1 MKIKLHALL
10 LASAAFFVGSQASAN
25 PAETMRVAT
34 LRTQAED
41 SVLQANQEKDLADQ
55 CIAIAQSWDSGNQ
68 TTLKTCLNHPG
79 LSAELKQKLQ
89 RLAQASSTS
98 DPQLLAQANPLTLES
113 LQRQINSL
121 KDKINLLESAASTSA
136 ALAEQREQ
144 DLEKTV
150 ETLTAEV
157 ETLRGEVGSSDPA
170 IASSDAPST
179 TTPPPFK
186 PTITFSGS
194 ANLLYGGIDGDEDS
208 AGRYHWKQD
217 VSKANQDFNNQS
229 FSDTPLHVTGAT
241 NRAGGKAYRYYVSGQ
256 SEDTF
261 PPNGLKSVS
270 SKDARAYAMTSS
282 WTGGKVRLST
292 VQNGGDLVIS
302 DKDDPNYSKN
312 DPRSLDYGGNQL
324 MVDFK
329 GTPVIPNV
337 GLGGLK
343 NPSEIGKT
351 VKANDF
357 KINNLGNEFTFNGI
371 SLSKD
376 DVQNLIDLGNESRR
390 VKGVKDNMDIDYVV
404 GSGETISTIAFKYG
418 TTASKLL
425 AKNPKLGKTVSGA
438 DVLKQG
444 TELKVPTNL
453 NRKLTI
459 GDNIVSPG
467 GLVDNKAAYDDL
479 LNLAVAE
486 YGSLTDKQRNKIEK
500 TAQRFIRGLAKSE
513 PGTDP
518 TKINNNF
525 MRAYTFN
532 HDVKLNLSASLWGDD
547 MLRITVRHRNYL
559 PYGDRA
565 NFPAAN
571 LAFGFGGID
580 NSELTFDRLW
590 WKLPVSDTSS
600 FWIGTRLKDYHF
612 LPVRYGTFYPV
623 EQQNYFFATSAGMH
637 DYVGSGVGFTAN
649 NLSDNFLGGR
659 LSFGTG
665 YLANSRDA
673 INPVTNAYQEK
684 GFIGRDTRFRIPVQ
698 LGYNSDD
705 GNIIAS
711 LNYIF
716 GSGDTLNS
724 FVGTTLSK
732 DPFFYDTDQFSQLGL
747 SFGWQFAENVSL
759 NAAYN
764 EIWYNARYD
773 TSVLGVPM
781 VEEGDTARARSWM
794 AALLF
799 DDILFENSKI
809 GLAVGHVP
817 HVYENNSA
825 WGTDE
830 APLAFETW
838 LNWDVSDYI
847 SVQPGVFFLTN
858 SDGLDDGGTDWGM
871 TFRTYLKF

>member
-1 MKIKLHALL
+1 MKIELHALL
-10 LASAAFFVGSQASAN
+10 LASAALFVGAEVSAN
-25 PAETMRVAT
+25 QTGPTRVAT
-34 LRTQAED
+34 LQTRPTV
-41 SVLQANQEKDLADQ
+41 SREKGAPSLSDQ
-55 CIAIAQSWDSGNQ
+55 CLALSQNWNQGNQ
-68 TTLKTCLNHPG
+68 SILASCLRHSG
-79 LSAELKQKLQ
+79 ISTELKRKLD
-89 RLAQASSTS
+89 RLAQASTAVQ
-98 DPQLLAQANPLTLES
+98 PQLISQVDPLTLES
-113 LQRQINSL
+113 LQRQINAL
-121 KDKINLLESAASTSA
+121 KDQINLLESVADTSA
-136 ALAEQREQ
+136 AVAKQREQ
-144 DLEKTV
+144 ELEQTV
-150 ETLTAEV
+150 ESLTAEV
-157 ETLRGEVGSSDPA
+157 ESLRDEVGSGESS
-170 IASSDAPST
+170 IASTDASSS

-186 PTITFSGS
+186 PTITFGGS

-208 AGRYHWKQD
+208 AGRFHWKQD
-217 VSKANQDFNNQS
+217 ISKANQDFENQS
-229 FSDTPLHVTGAT
+229 SSETPLHVTGAT
-241 NRAGGKAYRYYVSGQ
+241 NRAGGKAYRYYFSGQ

-261 PPNGLKSVS
+261 PPNGLKAVNE
-270 SKDARAYAMTSS
+270 KQARAYALSSS

-292 VQNGGDLVIS
+292 VQNGGDLIIS
-302 DKDDPNYSKN
+302 DKDDPNYNKK

-324 MVDFK
+324 IVDFK

-343 NPSEIGKT
+343 NPADTGKT
-351 VKANDF
+351 VKADDF

-371 SLSKD
+371 SLSRN
-376 DVQNLIDLGNESRR
+376 DVQNLIDLGNASRR
-390 VKGVKDNMDIDYVV
+390 VKGVKNNMDIDYVV

-418 TTASKLL
+418 TTSSKLL
-425 AKNPKLGKTVSGA
+425 AKNPKLGQNFSGA

-453 NRKLTI
+453 KQKLTI

-467 GLVDNKAAYDDL
+467 GLVDNKATYDDL

-486 YGSLTDKQRNKIEK
+486 YGSLTDKQRSKIVNTSE
-500 TAQRFIRGLAKSE
+500 RFIRGLAKSE

-547 MLRITVRHRNYL
+547 MLRITLRHRNYL

-600 FWIGTRLKDYHF
+600 FWVGTRLKDYHF

-649 NLSDNFLGGR
+649 NLVDNFLGGS

-684 GFIGRDTRFRIPVQ
+684 GFIGRDTRFRVPVQ

-705 GNIIAS
+705 GNVIAS
-711 LNYIF
+711 INYIF

-764 EIWYNARYD
+764 EVWYNARYD
-773 TSVLGVPM
+773 TSVLGVQM

-809 GLAVGHVP
+809 GLAVGNVP
-817 HVYENNSA
+817 HVYENSSA
-825 WGTDE
+825 WGTDD

-871 TFRTYLKF
+871 TVRTYLKF

>member
-10 LASAAFFVGSQASAN
+10 LASAAVLIGGQTSAYASN
-25 PAETMRVAT
+25 ITRVAT
-34 LRTQAED
+34 LQSPSKTSPHTSSGNSLSGECLNL
-41 SVLQANQEKDLADQ
+41 V
-55 CIAIAQSWDSGNQ
+55 QSWDKTNQ
-68 TTLKTCLNHPG
+68 IAIERCLEHQG
-79 LSAELKQKLQ
+79 LSPQLRQKLERLAGTSAASQ
-89 RLAQASSTS
+89 PQYLAQA
-98 DPQLLAQANPLTLES
+98 DKLTLES
-113 LQRQINSL
+113 LQLQINAL
-121 KDKINLLESAASTSA
+121 KDKINLLEVTASTSA
-136 ALAEQREQ
+136 AVAKEREQ
-144 DLEKTV
+144 ELEQTV
-150 ETLTAEV
+150 EALTAEV
-157 ETLRGEVGSSDPA
+157 ESLQGEVGSGESSL
-170 IASSDAPST
+170 AS

-194 ANLLYGGIDGDEDS
+194 SNLLFGGIDGEEDS
-208 AGRYHWKQD
+208 AGRYHWRGD
-217 VSKANQDFNNQS
+217 VTKANMDFNNLS

-241 NRAGGKAYRYYVSGQ
+241 NRADGKAYRYYFSGQ

-261 PPNGLKSVS
+261 PPNGLKPVNE
-270 SKDARAYAMTSS
+270 KQARAYAMASS
-282 WTGGKVRLST
+282 WTGGKVRFST
-292 VQNGGDLVIS
+292 LQNGGELVIT
-302 DKDDPNYSKN
+302 DKNDPNFDKN
-312 DPRSLDYGGNQL
+312 NPRSLDYGGDQL
-324 MVDFK
+324 IVNFQ

-343 NPSEIGKT
+343 NPADTGKA
-351 VKANDF
+351 VKASDF
-357 KINNLGNEFTFNGI
+357 KLKNLGNEFTLNGI
-371 SLSKD
+371 SLSRD
-376 DVQNLIDLGNESRR
+376 DVQNLIDLGNASRR
-390 VKGVKDNMDIDYVV
+390 AKGVKDNMDIDYIV

-425 AKNPKLGKTVSGA
+425 AKNPKLGDTISGA
-438 DVLKQG
+438 DVIPQG
-444 TELKVPTNL
+444 TELKISSNL
-453 NRKLTI
+453 KRKLSI
-459 GDNIVSPG
+459 GDNTVSPG
-467 GLVDNKAAYDDL
+467 GLVDNKAPYDDL
-479 LNLAVAE
+479 LNLAIGE
-486 YGSLTDKQRNKIEK
+486 YGSLTDKQRSTIEK

-571 LAFGFGGID
+571 LAFGFGGI
-580 NSELTFDRLW
+580 NNTEVTFDRLW
-590 WKLPVSDTSS
+590 WKLPMSDTSS

-649 NLSDNFLGGR
+649 NLTDNFLGGR
-659 LSFGTG
+659 LSFGAG

-684 GFIGRDTRFRIPVQ
+684 GFVGRDTRFRVPVQ

-705 GNIIAS
+705 GNVIAS

-747 SFGWQFAENVSL
+747 SFGWQFVENVSI

-830 APLAFETW
+830 APLAFESW

>member
-1 MKIKLHALL
+1 MKIKLHSLL
-10 LASAAFFVGSQASAN
+10 LASAAFLLVAPASAN
-25 PAETMRVAT
+25 KTSASQVASLQSQTDGYRKEKGSAT
-34 LRTQAED
+34 LRDRCEELSRSWTQ
-41 SVLQANQEKDLADQ
+41 
-55 CIAIAQSWDSGNQ
+55 GNQ
-68 TTLKTCLNHPG
+68 SIIHSCLKSPVV
-79 LSAELKQKLQ
+79 SSKLKQKLE
-89 RLAQASSTS
+89 RLAQVSNGS
-98 DPQLLAQANPLTLES
+98 QFHLLAQADPLTLEN
-113 LQRQINSL
+113 LQRQFNAL
-121 KDKINLLESAASTSA
+121 KEKVNVLESAASATAEIA
-136 ALAEQREQ
+136 AEREQ
-144 DLEKTV
+144 ELEQTV
-150 ETLTAEV
+150 EILTAEV
-157 ETLRGEVGSSDPA
+157 ESLRGQVGESDLSTA
-170 IASSDAPST
+170 ISDASST

-194 ANLLYGGIDGDEDS
+194 SNLLFGGVDGDEDS
-208 AGRYHWKQD
+208 AGRHHWKQD
-217 VSKANQDFNNQS
+217 LVKANQDFSNQS
-229 FSDTPLHVTGAT
+229 FSDTPLHLTGAT
-241 NRAGGKAYRYYVSGQ
+241 NRAGGKAFRYYKSGQ

-261 PPNGLKSVS
+261 PPNGLKAVNE
-270 SKDARAYAMTSS
+270 KQAKTYAQTSS
-282 WTGGKVRLST
+282 WTGGKVRLNT
-292 VQNGGDLVIS
+292 VQNGGELVIS
-302 DKDDPNYSKN
+302 NEDDPNYDKK
-312 DPRSLDYGGNQL
+312 DPRSLDYAGNQL
-324 MVDFK
+324 TVDFQ

-343 NPSEIGKT
+343 NPGSTGK
-351 VKANDF
+351 VVSANDF
-357 KINNLGNEFTFNGI
+357 KISNLGNEFTFNGI
-371 SLSKD
+371 SLSKN
-376 DVQNLIDLGNESRR
+376 DVQNLIDLGNASRR
-390 VKGVKDNMDIDYVV
+390 VKGVTNNMDIDYVV
-404 GSGETISTIAFKYG
+404 GSGETISTVAFKYG
-418 TTASKLL
+418 TTSSKLL
-425 AKNPKLGKTVSGA
+425 AKNPNLGKTVSGA

-444 TELKVPTNL
+444 TELRVPTNL
-453 NRKLTI
+453 KSKLTI

-467 GLVDNKAAYDDL
+467 GLVDNKAPYDDL
-479 LNLAVAE
+479 LNLAIAE
-486 YGSLTDKQRNKIEK
+486 YGSLTEKQSRKIEK
-500 TAQRFIRGLAKSE
+500 TSQRFIRGLAKSE
-513 PGTDP
+513 PGSDP

-580 NSELTFDRLW
+580 NTELTFDRLW
-590 WKLPVSDTSS
+590 WKLPVTDTSS
-600 FWIGTRLKDYHF
+600 FWVGTRLKDYHF

-637 DYVGSGVGFTAN
+637 DFVGSGVGFTVN
-649 NLSDNFLGGR
+649 NLTDNFLGGR
-659 LSFGTG
+659 LSFGGG

-698 LGYNSDD
+698 FGYNSDD
-705 GNIIAS
+705 GKVIAS

-732 DPFFYDTDQFSQLGL
+732 DPFFYDSDQFSQLGL

-773 TSVLGVPM
+773 TSVLGVSM

-794 AALLF
+794 AAFLF

-809 GLAVGHVP
+809 GLAVGNVP
-817 HVYENNSA
+817 HVYENTST
-825 WGTDE
+825 WGTDQ